1 MGAGAVVLEVLGMI
15 VFVGAPAVVT
25 SWLVVAWWLE
35 HRSDRIPILL
45 YHRLVRKA
53 DVDRGDVRDDE
64 PVWASY
70 DTVFAE
76 QMDALRE
83 GGFTTLDF
91 DDYLA
96 IRSGARPMPVRP
108 VIVTFDDGYLSNYTL
123 AFPVLRRNRQKA
135 TIFVAPEP
143 DVETRALVAGIDG
156 FLSAEQMKELAANGV
171 SIQSH
176 SLTHPVLT
184 ELTADAVVFELTESR
199 RRLEAITGR
208 PVRHLAIPRAGYSRA
223 IRSQARQH
231 GYATVCCNNKGT
243 STGWSD
249 PLALPRLVVERD
261 TSAGDLLH
269 ALTPRAGFVLRV
281 VGNLKRIPE
290 RLGGVRFAQRVR
302 GLLYREPFGHLF
314 TTRNLKRGVVLAGAG
329 YLAGGL
335 LFVWHLL
342 QR

>member
-1 MGAGAVVLEVLGMI
+1 MGAGPLVLDALGML
-15 VFVGAPAVVT
+15 VFVGAPAVGAA
-25 SWLVVAWWLE
+25 WLAVAWWLE

-53 DVDRGDVRDDE
+53 DVDLGTVADDE

-70 DTVFAE
+70 DTVFAA

-83 GGFTTLDF
+83 AGFTTLDF
-91 DDYLA
+91 DEYLE
-96 IRSGARPMPVRP
+96 IRSGARSMPSRP

-123 AFPVLRRNRQKA
+123 AFPTLRKNGQKA

-143 DVETRALVAGIDG
+143 DAETRELVAGIDG
-156 FLSAEQMKELAANGV
+156 FLSAEQMKDLAANGV

-184 ELTADAVVFELTESR
+184 ELSPEAVDYELAESR
-199 RRLEAITGR
+199 RRLEAITGQ

-223 IRSQARQH
+223 IRARARRH

-249 PLALPRLVVERD
+249 PLALPRIVIERD
-261 TSAGDLLH
+261 TSPGDLLRS
-269 ALTPRAGFVLRV
+269 LTPRAGFALRV
-281 VGNLKRIPE
+281 VGNLKRVPE

-302 GLLYREPFGHLF
+302 GLLYREPFGRLF
-314 TTRNLKRGVVLAGAG
+314 TTRNLKRGVAVAGAG
-329 YLAGGL
+329 YLAAGL
-335 LFVWHLL
+335 LFAWHLL
-342 QR
+342 HR